1 MIDSQEK
8 VTALYC
14 RYSHED
20 ERSNGDGSNS
30 IKNQLDLLTRYAI
43 EHDFRPFKEYVD
55 DGFRGVFDDRPAFV
69 QMIDDIKAGTIGTVI
84 IKDASRLGRN
94 CAMVGYYTDT
104 VFLEYGIRLILVC
117 DNVDTAVRPDEMG
130 PFRNIFNEYYS
141 KDISTKIRASL
152 HNKARNGK
160 VMISKPIYGYKLN
173 ENGEWFID
181 EYAAGVVKRIFSMY
195 LSGCGTRTIATILT
209 SDGIATPTVY
219 RDGKSGQDSHI
230 KSPEWSD
237 TSIRDM
243 LRRQEYCGDTINF
256 KTERLSYKSKK
267 KIKLPEEKRLVFT
280 DTHPAIISREMFDD
294 TQTMIKKRMKQ
305 FGGTRHSPESLF
317 HGFLTC
323 ADCKNSMVG
332 SSYKLKSGYGFR
344 YICNTYRRRSTI
356 TKCTSHSITEKELV
370 AELSDTL
377 KWIFKMYRTGELAKA
392 LKKSIFEEQKQEK
405 ELLDKEFNEIKERIS
420 EIDCLIKSLY
430 GDKTSGLISGEAF
443 MDIYNQFKV
452 EKSKLEIRY
461 YEILNALNHSNDAL
475 EPIARFLKVVDGY
488 AKKRGKLKI
497 DRKTLLDLVDHIE
510 VGEKDKNGAE
520 NRHIDI
526 YFKYVGMLQKNRT

>member
-20 ERSNGDGSNS
+20 ERANDDGSNS
-30 IKNQLDLLTRYAI
+30 IKNQVDLLTKYAI
-43 EHDFRPFKEYVD
+43 EHNLRPFKPYID
-55 DGFRGVFDDRPAFV
+55 DGFRGVFFERPGFE
-69 QMIDDIKAGTIGTVI
+69 QMINDIEAGTVGTVV
-84 IKDASRLGRN
+84 IKDSSRIGRN
-94 CAMVGYYTDT
+94 SALVGYYTDNY
-104 VFLEYGIRLILVC
+104 FLEHGVRFISVC
-117 DNVDTAVRPDEMG
+117 DNVDTAVRPDDMG

-141 KDISTKIRASL
+141 KDISTKTKASL
-152 HNKARNGK
+152 HNRGRNGK
-160 VMISKPIYGYKLN
+160 KMICYPIYGYKLD
-173 ENGEWFID
+173 ENGEWIID
-181 EYAAGVVKRIFSMY
+181 EYAAEVVKRIFSMY
-195 LSGCGTRTIATILT
+195 LSGCGLRSIAHTLT
-209 SDGIATPTVY
+209 SEGIATPTTY
-219 RDGKSGQDSHI
+219 RRGKFVPNNHV

-237 TSIRDM
+237 SSIKDM
-243 LRRQEYCGDTINF
+243 LSRQEYCGDTVNF

-267 KIKLPEEKRLVFT
+267 KIIIPEDKRLIFT

-294 TQTMIKKRMKQ
+294 TQRMIKKRMKQ
-305 FGGTRHSPESLF
+305 FGGTRRSPESLF

-370 AELSDTL
+370 AELSDAL
-377 KWIFKMYRTGELAKA
+377 KWIFKMYRTGELGKA
-392 LKKSIFEEQKQEK
+392 LKKNIFEEQKQEK
-405 ELLDKEFNEIKERIS
+405 ELLDKEFSEIKERIS

-461 YEILNALNHSNDAL
+461 YEILNALNHSSDVY
-475 EPIARFLKVVDGY
+475 EPIARFLKVVDDY

-510 VGEKDKNGAE
+510 IGEKNKNGADT
-520 NRHIDI
+520 RQIDI
-526 YFKYVGMLQKNRT
+526 YFKYVGMLQKIRT